1 MRNKEVIT
9 GSQSHFDYKD
19 MFIHSKNEP
28 SILNTVRKVSKSKTG
43 ESPPVP
49 QMVVLA

>member
-1 MRNKEVIT
+1 MRNKEIIT
-9 GSQSHFDYKD
+9 GSQSHFDFD
-19 MFIHSKNEP
+19 MFIHSENEL

-43 ESPPVP
+43 KSPPVP